1 MALWQA
7 ALEYARQPAQ
17 AVAVDNC
24 MRSHPH
30 ENMSLT
36 CQLKTEIERLKKE
49 RNVYKEECEK
59 AVAKYNRLFFKNIS
73 NVFLSFLTPAAGSPH
88 PDDEAVDKFAS
99 AMKQKLAQARE
110 KGRSGWQQM
119 TPDELSAML
128 YHHVEKGDPRD
139 VANFC
144 MFLWNLGQPITPC
157 KPIQAE
163 PVAFPKPWGVSR
175 WEGDL
180 AKNGLMVWFFCEPSD
195 DHMRALHDWIM
206 QAFKTNPAQAVA
218 HPPADVVNERLLNA
232 AKNILRNEREDGW
245 FILTADCHLL
255 KAAIAAAEKIKGG
268 V

>member
-1 MALWQA
+1 MAGDRDCVGEVEQVNEKDKLAWERACDALYGFGYSEQFSMALWQA

-144 MFLWNLGQPITPC
+144 MFLWNLGQPITQC
-157 KPIQAE
+157 
-163 PVAFPKPWGVSR
+163 
-175 WEGDL
+175 
-180 AKNGLMVWFFCEPSD
+180 
-195 DHMRALHDWIM
+195 H
-206 QAFKTNPAQAVA
+206 KTPAVA
-218 HPPADVVNERLLNA
+218 VNEQLLEALRDFSNYVRTEQSSTDGHVQYSNTQINRLVF
-232 AKNILRNEREDGW
+232 KVR
-245 FILTADCHLL
+245 H
-255 KAAIAAAEKIKGG
+255 AIAAAEAAKGG